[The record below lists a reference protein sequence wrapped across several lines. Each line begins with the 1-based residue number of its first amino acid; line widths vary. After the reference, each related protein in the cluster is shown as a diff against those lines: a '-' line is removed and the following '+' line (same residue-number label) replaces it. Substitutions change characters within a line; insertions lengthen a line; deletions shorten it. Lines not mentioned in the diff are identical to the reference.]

1 MKIISGEMKPQL
13 TKLIRYRLI
22 LTTITLLM
30 GLFIHLQG
38 ISPFW
43 GPFFLFYFLIFLLYS
58 NTIAFALFMRREKTK
73 NLSFLIYT
81 QTTADALIITGIIY
95 ITGGGES
102 GFTPLYILAILES
115 GVMLERKGGLTA
127 ATVCSIYYALLLN
140 LQHFW
145 VIPSVSARLPYY
157 GNVLIYTLLFYILAF
172 YMAGYLTGYLA
183 EEVRNRGREL
193 IQTKEDYNRLEA
205 FNRDV
210 IQSMMTGLLTINPKD
225 QITFLNRSGEGILRI
240 KAAEYKGRP
249 IKDLF
254 PGFKE
259 NFREGL
265 RSRMETTVEKSDGTQ
280 IRLGLSIS
288 PLKDHRGNKVGQ
300 IIIFQDLTLIKEMEE
315 SMRKSEMMATIGQLA
330 AGIAHEIRNP
340 LASISG
346 AIQLLKEE
354 KEGGESSHRLMEIVL
369 AESGRLNRLITDFLL
384 YAQPPKL
391 NKKKVDIA
399 ALVDSTLEVFSR
411 SPQWTQGIKLAKIMG
426 PQITITADPQQL
438 EQVLWNLFINAVDAM
453 EGKGLL
459 DIRAQKDGEGK
470 MVTLVISDTG
480 KGIAA
485 KDIKKIFDPFFTTKD
500 GGSGLG
506 LSIVHKIIETHGGT
520 IDVESRHNRGT
531 TFTLTLPVA

>member
-1 MKIISGEMKPQL
+1 MKPQS
-13 TKLIRYRLI
+13 TKLVRYRLI
-22 LTTITLLM
+22 LTTVTLLM
-30 GLFIHLQG
+30 GLFFHLQG
-38 ISPFW
+38 ISAFW
-43 GPFFLFYFLIFLLYS
+43 GPFFLFYFFIFLLYG
-58 NTIAFALFMRREKTK
+58 NTIAFALLMRLKKVK

-115 GVMLERKGGLTA
+115 GVMLERKGGLMA
-127 ATVCSIYYALLLN
+127 ATVCSIYYGLLLN

-145 VIPSVSARLPYY
+145 VIPSLSARLPYH
-157 GNVLIYTLLFYILAF
+157 GNVLIYTFLFYLLAF

-183 EEVRNRGREL
+183 EEVRKRGKEL
-193 IQTKEDYNRLEA
+193 IQTKEDYDRLEA

-210 IQSMMTGLLTINPKD
+210 IQSMMSGLLTINPKD
-225 QITFLNRSGEGILRI
+225 QITFLNKAGEAILGA
-240 KAAEYKGRP
+240 KAAVYKNRL

-254 PGFKE
+254 PALKE

-265 RSRMETTVEKSDGTQ
+265 RSRMETTAEKPDGEQ
-280 IRLGLSIS
+280 IKLGLSIS

-300 IIIFQDLTLIKEMEE
+300 IIIFQDLTLIKDMEE

-399 ALVDSTLEVFSR
+399 GLVDSTLEVFSR
-411 SPQWTQGIKLAKIMG
+411 SPQWTQGTKLAKIMG
-426 PQITITADPQQL
+426 PNITIAADPQQL

-459 DIRAQKDGEGK
+459 EIRAHKDDEGK
-470 MVTLVISDTG
+470 IVTLEVSDTG
-480 KGIAA
+480 KGIPP

-506 LSIVHKIIETHGGT
+506 LSIVHKIVEIHGGT
-520 IDVESRHNRGT
+520 LAVESRHNRGT
-531 TFTLTLPVA
+531 TFTVTLPVA

>member
-1 MKIISGEMKPQL
+1 MKPQP
-13 TKLIRYRLI
+13 TKLIYYRFI

-30 GLFIHLQG
+30 GLFFHLQG
-38 ISPFW
+38 ISAFW
-43 GPFFLFYFLIFLLYS
+43 GPFFLFYFLIFLLYI
-58 NTIAFALFMRREKTK
+58 NTIAFALLMRRGRDK
-73 NLSFLIYT
+73 NLTFLIYA

-95 ITGGGES
+95 ITGGSES

-115 GVMLERKGGLTA
+115 GVMLERKGGLMA
-127 ATVCSIYYALLLN
+127 ATVCSIYYGLLLN
-140 LQHFW
+140 LQHLW
-145 VIPSVSARLPYY
+145 VIPSASTRLPYH
-157 GNVLIYTLLFYILAF
+157 GNVLIFTLLFYILAF

-183 EEVRNRGREL
+183 EEVRKRGKEL
-193 IQTKEDYNRLEA
+193 IQTKEDYSRLEA

-210 IQSMMTGLLTINPKD
+210 IQSMMSGLLTINPKD
-225 QITFLNRSGEGILRI
+225 QITFLNRSGEGILGI
-240 KAAEYKGRP
+240 KAAAYKNRP

-254 PGFKE
+254 PDFKE
-259 NFREGL
+259 NFHEGL
-265 RSRMETTVEKSDGTQ
+265 RSRMETTVENPDGAQ

-354 KEGGESSHRLMEIVL
+354 KEGGESSHRLMDIVL

-411 SPQWTQGIKLAKIMG
+411 SPQWTQGIKLAKIME
-426 PQITITADPQQL
+426 PRITITADPQQL

-453 EGKGLL
+453 GGTGQLE
-459 DIRAQKDGEGK
+459 IRSHKDGDGK
-470 MVTLVISDTG
+470 MVTLVVSDTG
-480 KGIAA
+480 KGISP
-485 KDIKKIFDPFFTTKD
+485 KDIKKIFDPFFTTKE

-506 LSIVHKIIETHGGT
+506 LSIVHKIIEIHGGT
-520 IDVESRHNRGT
+520 IAVESRHNRGT